1 MIPTKEVFHSELK
14 KVHTVREALCLRERR
29 VPTVRDAL
37 AAEGPLTV
45 EGRER
50 AAREH
55 TQRKWE
61 SDRENMDK
69 KGLRRAST
77 RAPHVEKKVGETSHS
92 HVLINRFEQS
102 RMVTWLRLNIFLFF
116 YFFFHREKIFIS
128 GIKTLK
134 FDTIGRTRQ
143 DSKDE

>member
-1 MIPTKEVFHSELK
+1 M
-14 KVHTVREALCLRERR
+14 
-29 VPTVRDAL
+29 RDAL

-77 RAPHVEKKVGETSHS
+77 RAPHVEKRWTKPVTVTCVQTG
-92 HVLINRFEQS
+92 LS
-102 RMVTWLRLNIFLFF
+102 RVEWSR
-116 YFFFHREKIFIS
+116 
-128 GIKTLK
+128 G
-134 FDTIGRTRQ
+134 
-143 DSKDE
+143 